1 MMWLSQHVMTEK
13 ALATVWGRLRVRHSW
28 RASRPVGWQVVV
40 TGAQRA
46 GYEAVRVGDDA
57 G

>member
-1 MMWLSQHVMTEK
+1 MMWLSQHVMTEM
-13 ALATVWGRLRVRHSW
+13 ALATVWGRLQVRHPGK
-28 RASRPVGWQVVV
+28 ASRPVDWQVVV
-40 TGAQRA
+40 VGARRA

>member
-1 MMWLSQHVMTEK
+1 MMWLSQHVMTEM
-13 ALATVWGRLRVRHSW
+13 ALATVWGRLQVRHPGK
-28 RASRPVGWQVVV
+28 ANCPVDWQVVV
-40 TGAQRA
+40 VGARRA